1 MLQLRRTGHARSLE
15 RRRQRWEKNIF
26 CDSVDVDVYV
36 YFYVRCF
43 HYVFFVKNNYIYR
56 YFTFYDDDDG
66 DDGGGFT
73 VYVLLSARTHLP
85 G

>member
-1 MLQLRRTGHARSLE
+1 MG
-15 RRRQRWEKNIF
+15 KNIF

-36 YFYVRCF
+36 YFLCSVLSLC
-43 HYVFFVKNNYIYR
+43 VFCQKQLYIYR

>member
-1 MLQLRRTGHARSLE
+1 MG
-15 RRRQRWEKNIF
+15 KNIF

-36 YFYVRCF
+36 YFLCSVLSLC
-43 HYVFFVKNNYIYR
+43 VFCQKQLYIYR
-56 YFTFYDDDDG
+56 YFTFYDDDG

>member
-1 MLQLRRTGHARSLE
+1 MFGAF
-15 RRRQRWEKNIF
+15 IM
-26 CDSVDVDVYV
+26 
-36 YFYVRCF
+36 CF
-43 HYVFFVKNNYIYR
+43 LSKTTKYIYR
-56 YFTFYDDDDG
+56 YFTFYDDVDG